1 MMKPELS
8 KREENNKNKRIPI
21 VPARTKIILS
31 IIVLVVFSLY
41 MLAAYLTEAYPDR
54 IIRGLPHVISF
65 VIDDLF
71 PPNWAYY
78 PVVTRRLLET
88 WNIALLSTTLA
99 VIFCLPISFIAARNI
114 NRFTVIYHIV
124 RFLLNVLRTIPDL
137 ILAVIFVT
145 IVGLGAL
152 AGVYALF
159 LFSLGILVK
168 LISETVEAIDPGPL
182 EAIRAT
188 GGNIIQII
196 WFGAVP
202 QILPQY
208 VSYSLYVLEINVRA
222 SIVLGF
228 VGAGGVGLIL
238 RQQLSMF
245 NYGNVS
251 TIILLTFIGVTVID
265 VISTNVRKRLV

>member
-1 MMKPELS
+1 MTKLEES
-8 KREENNKNKRIPI
+8 KKIPI
-21 VPARTKIILS
+21 VPVKTKITLTIIILA
-31 IIVLVVFSLY
+31 VVSLY
-41 MLAAYLTEAYPDR
+41 MLAAIVTEAYPDR
-54 IIRGLPHVISF
+54 VIKGFPHIFNF
-65 VIDDLF
+65 VVDDLF
-71 PPNWAYY
+71 PPNWSYY

-99 VIFCLPISFIAARNI
+99 IIFCLPISFVAARNI
-114 NRFTVIYHIV
+114 NRLQPVYHTV
-124 RFLLNVLRTIPDL
+124 RFILNVLRTIPDL

-196 WFGAVP
+196 WFGAIP

-228 VGAGGVGLIL
+228 VGAGGVGLIMK
-238 RQQLSMF
+238 QQLSLF
-245 NYGNVS
+245 RYDNVS
-251 TIILLTFIGVTVID
+251 TIIFLTFVGVSIID
-265 VISTNVRKRLV
+265 IASTNFRKRLV

>member
-1 MMKPELS
+1 MMKPEER
-8 KREENNKNKRIPI
+8 KTIPI
-21 VPARTKIILS
+21 VPIKTKIMLS
-31 IIVLVVFSLY
+31 IIVAVVISLY
-41 MLAAYLTEAYPDR
+41 MLAAIMTEAYPDR
-54 IIRGLPHVISF
+54 VIRGFPHIFSF
-65 VIDDLF
+65 IVDDLF

-78 PVVTRRLLET
+78 PTVTRRLLET

-99 VIFCLPISFIAARNI
+99 VIFCLPISFVAARNI
-114 NRFTVIYHIV
+114 NRLKPVYHLV

-196 WFGAVP
+196 WFGALP

-238 RQQLSMF
+238 KQQLSLF

-251 TIILLTFIGVTVID
+251 TIIFLTFVGVSIID
-265 VISTNVRKRLV
+265 IVSTNFRKRLV